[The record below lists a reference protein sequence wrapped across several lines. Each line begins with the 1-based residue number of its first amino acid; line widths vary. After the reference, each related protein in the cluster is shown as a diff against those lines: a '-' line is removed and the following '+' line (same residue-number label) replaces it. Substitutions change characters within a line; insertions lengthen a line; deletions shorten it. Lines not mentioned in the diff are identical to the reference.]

1 MYAYVIFIHLILIYV
16 CIYEYIDYQIF
27 EGRFLNEM
35 DGENNTS
42 KLRMKR
48 KTEEKEL
55 IKE

>member
-1 MYAYVIFIHLILIYV
+1 M

-42 KLRMKR
+42 KLRVKR
-48 KTEEKEL
+48 KHRGKRTNKGVEGFPFLE
-55 IKE
+55 I